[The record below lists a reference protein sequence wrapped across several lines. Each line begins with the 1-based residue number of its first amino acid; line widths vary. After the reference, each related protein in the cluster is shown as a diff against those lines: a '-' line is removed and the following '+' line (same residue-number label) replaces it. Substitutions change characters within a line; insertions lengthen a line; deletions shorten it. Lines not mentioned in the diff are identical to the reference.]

1 MTSYTIYKKSGI
13 AVTALD
19 SRSQLAGEMFSI
31 EDNKQTDDAIVPIQ
45 LSPTAA
51 YIKDYIALKAIW
63 EALDGKNWS
72 HNGET
77 NPAGTTWN
85 FNKEIDMWGNQPGV
99 SLDNKGRVISL
110 SLEGFGAK
118 GRVPDKT
125 ITFIAYDTIC
135 G

>member
-63 EALDGKNWS
+63 EALDGKT
-72 HNGET
+72 GVITAKQILPE
-77 NPAGTTWN
+77 
-85 FNKEIDMWGNQPGV
+85 QPG
-99 SLDNKGRVISL
+99 ISI
-110 SLEGFGAK
+110 K
-118 GRVPDKT
+118 K
-125 ITFIAYDTIC
+125 
-135 G
+135 

>member
-1 MTSYTIYKKSGI
+1 
-13 AVTALD
+13 
-19 SRSQLAGEMFSI
+19 MFSI

-72 HNGET
+72 YNGET

-118 GRVPDKT
+118 GRVPDAIGQLTELRVLLSVRTTKSW
-125 ITFIAYDTIC
+125 AADC
-135 G
+135 SVPVE